1 MIHSSIESKKRKW
14 KLCVWFNSSFRLDV
28 FGTRETI
35 FYLWYSHITK
45 KAKDFSNF
53 LIFHVV
59 FFPSP
64 FSYWFLNQLEN
75 GQIRMKEQ
83 RKFSTVNQKHIP
95 DWIRCFEGTWFRS
108 ILPKFQVNQTPTHFF
123 FIWARSA
130 DAIWIQRFSEGDEKF
145 FTHKMERGR
154 PSRSFKAIRASV
166 SLAMHVDV

>member
-83 RKFSTVNQKHIP
+83 RKFSTLTQKHFLKAYTGLNSMFWRNLIQEHSAK
-95 DWIRCFEGTWFRS
+95 ISGKS
-108 ILPKFQVNQTPTHFF
+108 APKTHFF
-123 FIWARSA
+123 FHL
-130 DAIWIQRFSEGDEKF
+130 SEV
-145 FTHKMERGR
+145 
-154 PSRSFKAIRASV
+154 SRCDMNSEIFRRRWKV
-166 SLAMHVDV
+166 LYT